1 MRLLASTGS
10 LRSCLQSLMACSGLK
25 KVACVLKN
33 DSRYV
38 PWKTVSCLARAGH
51 GRHLLQAMAG
61 TCQGTPPA
69 IFTALLGRFVYIVL
83 LVIKCICVGF
93 TDEQYQYVDSPC
105 CNVSILITKR
115 NTGLALT
122 DTRSLGYLASNR
134 AKEG

>member
-1 MRLLASTGS
+1 
-10 LRSCLQSLMACSGLK
+10 
-25 KVACVLKN
+25 
-33 DSRYV
+33 
-38 PWKTVSCLARAGH
+38 
-51 GRHLLQAMAG
+51 MAG

-69 IFTALLGRFVYIVL
+69 IFTAPLGRFVYIVL

-134 AKEG
+134 AKEGWGKLATVMCNCTRGEPEKST